1 MSVVVAVSEKV
12 EEVLSVYCR
21 DNGVR
26 GVVDDIVDCNS
37 TVVVCRGVP
46 VVMVCVHVSGDDI
59 VVFVEK

>member
-1 MSVVVAVSEKV
+1 M
-12 EEVLSVYCR
+12 
-21 DNGVR
+21 R